1 MFLAYV
7 SFVDEFKHRFFNS
20 RLRPVRTRAI
30 NSNGN
35 GNAIGSG
42 SGVDSGSGGATSGYG
57 TVMGKYS
64 RKPSFHD

>member
-1 MFLAYV
+1 MFLASV
-7 SFVDEFKHRFFNS
+7 SYVDEPNHLFLNS
-20 RLRPVRTRAI
+20 RLRPARTRAI

-42 SGVDSGSGGATSGYG
+42 SGVGSGSGGATSGYG
-57 TVMGKYS
+57 TVMDKYS